1 MTHSTASKGSSTGS
15 EHELPHEAVS
25 RAFRELTSNLPY
37 PSTLDKKAAKH
48 LAQAV
53 LNSLRHPT
61 PKMIANAWQAID
73 REKKRR
79 GIARLGQGPGFV
91 EFWEAL
97 IDAALKEFK

>member
-1 MTHSTASKGSSTGS
+1 MTHSTASRGSSEGS

-37 PSTLDKKAAKH
+37 KSTLDERAARH

-61 PKMIANAWQAID
+61 PKMIANAWEVINQ
-73 REKKRR
+73 EKKRR
-79 GIARLGQGPGFV
+79 GLSRLGPGPGFV

>member
-1 MTHSTASKGSSTGS
+1 MTPLGLAS
-15 EHELPHEAVS
+15 ENELPHEAVS

-37 PSTLDKKAAKH
+37 PSTLDEKAARH
-48 LAQAV
+48 LAQAA

-91 EFWEAL
+91 ELWEAI
-97 IDAALKEFK
+97 IDAALKESK